1 MSVVRRC
8 PTMGARAS
16 RRRFCSIS
24 RDCSGIA
31 LVEAAIVF
39 PVLIILFF
47 GVSEL
52 SEGFI
57 ASRRVVAAAYTAT
70 DLVARL
76 QTVSSGDLS
85 ALKSMIDET
94 IKPLPVATVGL
105 VVTSVVADEN
115 NITTVAWSDALGAG
129 VTAYAPNSAITLP
142 AGLTLPNTS
151 VIYSQV
157 TYTFH
162 STLSTLIVGGVQLKG
177 RAYQQPRFTLQVAR
191 GS

>member
-1 MSVVRRC
+1 MFVVRRRRTG
-8 PTMGARAS
+8 PRAS
-16 RRRFCSIS
+16 RRRFCSIA
-24 RDCSGIA
+24 RDCSGNA

-39 PVLIILFF
+39 PVLIVLFF

-57 ASRRVVAAAYTAT
+57 ASRRVVAAAYTAA

-76 QTVSSGDLS
+76 QTVSSSDLT

-105 VVTSVVADEN
+105 VVTSVVADQN
-115 NITTVAWSDALGAG
+115 NVTTVAWSDAIGPG
-129 VTAYAPNSAITLP
+129 VTAYAPSSSITLP
-142 AGLTLPNTS
+142 AGVTLPNTS
-151 VIYSQV
+151 VIYSRV

-162 STLSTLIVGGVQLKG
+162 STLSTLIVGGVQLHAQ
-177 RAYQQPRFTLQVAR
+177 AYQQPRFTLQVAR